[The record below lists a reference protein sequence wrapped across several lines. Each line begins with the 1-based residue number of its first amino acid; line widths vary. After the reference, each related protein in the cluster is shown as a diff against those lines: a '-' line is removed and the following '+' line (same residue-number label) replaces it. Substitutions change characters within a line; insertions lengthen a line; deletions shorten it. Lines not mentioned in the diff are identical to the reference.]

1 MVTIGLPF
9 YNAEKYLA
17 LAIES
22 VLQQTYTDWELLL
35 LDDGSTDDSLSIAQ
49 NYEKRDSRIKVI
61 SDGKNKNLAARLN
74 ELPSLAQ
81 GLYLA
86 RMDADDIMHPA
97 RIERQL
103 AILETHPEIDVLGT
117 NAYII
122 NDENAVTSTRY
133 PLTPKNTLTRVKS
146 FIHPTIIAKK
156 QWFLENP
163 YNTKALRMEDA
174 ELWYRTHSKY
184 HFVRLNEPLLF
195 YREVGNNYYKK
206 YFLAQQSKAYIFS
219 KYPNESYWKH
229 YFRAN
234 FLKGIVYRI
243 AHIFGMEQR
252 LVNRRNVKISP
263 VKPYTAYQDENKTI

>member
-22 VLQQTYTDWELLL
+22 VQAQTYTDWDLLL
-35 LDDGSTDDSLSIAQ
+35 LDDGSTDNSLSIAQ
-49 NYEKRDSRIKVI
+49 SYAQKDSRIKVI
-61 SDGKNKNLAARLN
+61 SDGKNKNLATRLN

-86 RMDADDIMHPA
+86 RMDADDIMHSA

-103 AILETHPEIDVLGT
+103 TVLKAHPEIDVLGT

-122 NDENAVTSTRY
+122 NDENVVTGTRY
-133 PLTPKNTLTRVKS
+133 PLTPENTLTRVKS

-163 YNTKALRMEDA
+163 YDTKALRIEDA

-206 YFLAQQSKAYIFS
+206 YFLAQQSKAYIFN
-219 KYPNESYWKH
+219 KYPNEGYWKQ
-229 YFRAN
+229 YFRSN

-243 AHIFGMEQR
+243 AHIFGMEQW
-252 LVNRRNVKISP
+252 LVNRRNIKITP

>member
-22 VLQQTYTDWELLL
+22 VQAQTYNDWELLL
-35 LDDGSTDDSLSIAQ
+35 LDDGSTDNSLSIAQ
-49 NYEKRDSRIKVI
+49 SYAQKDSRIKVI
-61 SDGKNKNLAARLN
+61 SDGKNKNLATRLN

-86 RMDADDIMHPA
+86 RMDADDIMHSA

-103 AILETHPEIDVLGT
+103 AVLKAHPEIDVLGT

-156 QWFLENP
+156 QWFLANP
-163 YNTKALRMEDA
+163 YDIEAIRLEDA

-184 HFVRLNEPLLF
+184 YFVRLNEPLLF

-219 KYPNESYWKH
+219 KYPDEGYWKH
-229 YFRAN
+229 YFKTN

-243 AHIFGMEQR
+243 AHIFGMEQW
-252 LVNRRNVKISP
+252 LVNRRNIKITP

>member
-35 LDDGSTDDSLSIAQ
+35 LDDGSTDNSLSIAQ
-49 NYEKRDSRIKVI
+49 SYAQKDSRIKVI
-61 SDGKNKNLAARLN
+61 SDGKNKNLATRLN

-103 AILETHPEIDVLGT
+103 AVLETHPEIDVLGT

-133 PLTPKNTLTRVKS
+133 PITPKNTLTRVKS

-163 YNTKALRMEDA
+163 YDTKALRMEDA

-243 AHIFGMEQR
+243 AHIFGMEQW

>member
-35 LDDGSTDDSLSIAQ
+35 LDDGSTDNSLSIAQ
-49 NYEKRDSRIKVI
+49 SYAQKDSRIKVI
-61 SDGKNKNLAARLN
+61 SDGKNKNLATRLN

-86 RMDADDIMHPA
+86 RMDADDIMLPA

-103 AILETHPEIDVLGT
+103 AVLKAHPEIDVLGT

-163 YNTKALRMEDA
+163 YDTKALRMEDA

-206 YFLAQQSKAYIFS
+206 YFLAQQSKAYIFN
-219 KYPNESYWKH
+219 KYPDEGYWKQ

-243 AHIFGMEQR
+243 AHIFGMEQW
-252 LVNRRNVKISP
+252 LVNRRNVKINP

>member
-22 VLQQTYTDWELLL
+22 VLQQTYTNWELLL
-35 LDDGSTDDSLSIAQ
+35 LDDGSTDNSLSIAQ
-49 NYEKRDSRIKVI
+49 SYAQKDSRIKVI
-61 SDGKNKNLAARLN
+61 SDGKNKNLATRLN

-86 RMDADDIMHPA
+86 RMDADDIMHSA

-103 AILETHPEIDVLGT
+103 AVLKAHPEIDVLGT

-156 QWFLENP
+156 QWFLTNP
-163 YNTKALRMEDA
+163 YDIEAIRLEDA

-219 KYPNESYWKH
+219 KYPNESYWKQ

-243 AHIFGMEQR
+243 AHIFGMEQW

>member
-22 VLQQTYTDWELLL
+22 VQAQTYNDWELLL
-35 LDDGSTDDSLSIAQ
+35 LDDGSTDNSLSIAQ
-49 NYEKRDSRIKVI
+49 SYAQKDSRIRVL
-61 SDGKNKNLAARLN
+61 SDSKNRKSGYRHNQAAQLTKTK
-74 ELPSLAQ
+74 
-81 GLYLA
+81 YLA
-86 RMDADDIMHPA
+86 KMDADDIMHPNRIA
-97 RIERQL
+97 RQVE
-103 AILETHPEIDVLGT
+103 ILETHSEIDVLGT

-122 NDENAVTSTRY
+122 NDDNKVIGMRY
-133 PLTPKNTLTRVKS
+133 PIDSEERLEQVKD
-146 FIHPTIIAKK
+146 FMQPTIMAKTE
-156 QWFLENP
+156 WFLTNP
-163 YNTKALRMEDA
+163 YDIEAIRLEDA

>member
-22 VLQQTYTDWELLL
+22 VLQQTYTNWELLL
-35 LDDGSTDDSLSIAQ
+35 LDDGSTDNSLSIAQ
-49 NYEKRDSRIKVI
+49 SYAQKDSRIKVI
-61 SDGKNKNLAARLN
+61 SDGKNKNLATRLN

-86 RMDADDIMHPA
+86 RMDADDIMHSA

-103 AILETHPEIDVLGT
+103 AVLKAHPEIDVLGT

-163 YNTKALRMEDA
+163 YDTKALRMEDA

-243 AHIFGMEQR
+243 AHIFGMEQW
-252 LVNRRNVKISP
+252 LVNRRNVKINP

>member
-35 LDDGSTDDSLSIAQ
+35 LDDGSTDNSLSIAQ
-49 NYEKRDSRIKVI
+49 SYAQKDSRIKVI

-103 AILETHPEIDVLGT
+103 AVLGTHPEIDVLGT

-122 NDENAVTSTRY
+122 NDENAVIGTRY
-133 PLTPKNTLTRVKS
+133 PLTTENTLTRVKS

-163 YNTKALRMEDA
+163 YDTKALRMEDA
-174 ELWYRTHSKY
+174 ELWYRTFSKY

-219 KYPNESYWKH
+219 KYSNESYWKQ

-243 AHIFGMEQR
+243 AHIFGMEQW

-263 VKPYTAYQDENKTI
+263 VKPYTAYRDENKTI

>member
-35 LDDGSTDDSLSIAQ
+35 LDDGSTDNSLSIAQ
-49 NYEKRDSRIKVI
+49 SYAQKDSRIRVL
-61 SDGKNKNLAARLN
+61 SDSKNRKSGYRHNQAAQLTKTK
-74 ELPSLAQ
+74 
-81 GLYLA
+81 YLA
-86 RMDADDIMHPA
+86 KMDADDIMHPNRIA
-97 RIERQL
+97 RQVE
-103 AILETHPEIDVLGT
+103 ILETHSEIDVLGT

-122 NDENAVTSTRY
+122 NDDNKVIGMRY
-133 PLTPKNTLTRVKS
+133 PIDSEERLEQVKD
-146 FIHPTIIAKK
+146 FMQPTIMAKTE
-156 QWFLENP
+156 WFLTNP
-163 YNTKALRMEDA
+163 YDIEAIRLEDA

-206 YFLAQQSKAYIFS
+206 YFLAQQSKAYIFN
-219 KYPNESYWKH
+219 KYPNEGYWKQ
-229 YFRAN
+229 YFRSN

-243 AHIFGMEQR
+243 AHIFGMEQW
-252 LVNRRNVKISP
+252 LVNRRNVKITP

>member
-35 LDDGSTDDSLSIAQ
+35 LDDGSTDNSLSIAQ
-49 NYEKRDSRIKVI
+49 SYAQKDSRIKVI
-61 SDGKNKNLAARLN
+61 SDGKNKNLATRLN

-86 RMDADDIMHPA
+86 RMDADDIMLPA

-163 YNTKALRMEDA
+163 YDTKALRMEDA

-206 YFLAQQSKAYIFS
+206 YFLAQQSKAYIFN
-219 KYPNESYWKH
+219 KYPNEGYWKQ
-229 YFRAN
+229 YFRSN

-243 AHIFGMEQR
+243 AHIFGMEQW
-252 LVNRRNVKISP
+252 LVNRRNIKITP

>member
-22 VLQQTYTDWELLL
+22 VLQQTYTNWELLL

-49 NYEKRDSRIKVI
+49 SYAQKDSRIRVI
-61 SDGKNKNLAARLN
+61 SDGKNKNLATRLN

-86 RMDADDIMHPA
+86 RMDADDIMHSA

-103 AILETHPEIDVLGT
+103 AVLKAHPEIDVLGT

-163 YNTKALRMEDA
+163 YDTKALRMEDA

-219 KYPNESYWKH
+219 KYPDEGYWKH
-229 YFRAN
+229 YFKAN

-243 AHIFGMEQR
+243 AHIFGMEQW

>member
-22 VLQQTYTDWELLL
+22 VLQQTYTNWELLL
-35 LDDGSTDDSLSIAQ
+35 LDDGSTDNSLSIAQ
-49 NYEKRDSRIKVI
+49 SYAQKDSRIKVI
-61 SDGKNKNLAARLN
+61 SDGKNKNLATRLN

-86 RMDADDIMHPA
+86 RMDADDIMLPA

-103 AILETHPEIDVLGT
+103 AVLKAHPEIDVLGT

-163 YNTKALRMEDA
+163 YDTKALRMEDA

-243 AHIFGMEQR
+243 AHIFGMEQW
-252 LVNRRNVKISP
+252 LVNRRNVKINP

>member
-17 LAIES
+17 LTIES

-35 LDDGSTDDSLSIAQ
+35 LDDGSTDNSLSIAQ
-49 NYEKRDSRIKVI
+49 SYAQKDSRIKVI
-61 SDGKNKNLAARLN
+61 SDGKNKNLATRLN

-103 AILETHPEIDVLGT
+103 AVLETHPEIDVLGT

-122 NDENAVTSTRY
+122 NDENAVIGTRY
-133 PLTPKNTLTRVKS
+133 PLTPENTLTRVKS

-163 YNTKALRMEDA
+163 YDTKALRMEDA
-174 ELWYRTHSKY
+174 ELWYRTFSKY

-219 KYPNESYWKH
+219 KYSNESYWKQ

-243 AHIFGMEQR
+243 AHIFGMEQW

-263 VKPYTAYQDENKTI
+263 VKPYTAYRDENKTI

>member
-35 LDDGSTDDSLSIAQ
+35 LDDGSTDNSLSIAQ
-49 NYEKRDSRIKVI
+49 SYAQKDSRIKVI
-61 SDGKNKNLAARLN
+61 SDGKNKNLATRLN

-86 RMDADDIMHPA
+86 RMDADDIMLPA

-103 AILETHPEIDVLGT
+103 AVLKAHPEIDVLGT

-163 YNTKALRMEDA
+163 YDTKALRMEDA

-219 KYPNESYWKH
+219 KYPDEGYWKH
-229 YFRAN
+229 YFKTN

-243 AHIFGMEQR
+243 AHIFGMEQW
-252 LVNRRNVKISP
+252 LVNRRNVKINP

>member
-35 LDDGSTDDSLSIAQ
+35 LDDGSTDNSLSIAQ
-49 NYEKRDSRIKVI
+49 SYAQKDSRIKVI
-61 SDGKNKNLAARLN
+61 SDGKNKNLATRLN

-97 RIERQL
+97 RIKRQL
-103 AILETHPEIDVLGT
+103 AVLETHPEIDVLGT

-122 NDENAVTSTRY
+122 NDENAVIGTRY
-133 PLTPKNTLTRVKS
+133 PLTTENTLTRVKS

-163 YNTKALRMEDA
+163 YDTKALRMEDA

-206 YFLAQQSKAYIFS
+206 YFLAQQSKAYVFS
-219 KYPNESYWKH
+219 KYPNESYWKQ
-229 YFRAN
+229 YFKTN

-243 AHIFGMEQR
+243 AHIFGMEQW
-252 LVNRRNVKISP
+252 LVNRRNIKISL
-263 VKPYTAYQDENKTI
+263 VKPYTAYRDENKTI

>member
-17 LAIES
+17 LTIES

-35 LDDGSTDDSLSIAQ
+35 LDDGSTDNSLSIAQ
-49 NYEKRDSRIKVI
+49 SYAQKDSRIKVI

-86 RMDADDIMHPA
+86 RMDADDIMHSA

-103 AILETHPEIDVLGT
+103 AVLGTHPEIDVLGT

-122 NDENAVTSTRY
+122 NDENAVIGTRY
-133 PLTPKNTLTRVKS
+133 PLTPENTLTRVKS

-163 YNTKALRMEDA
+163 YDTKALRMEDA
-174 ELWYRTHSKY
+174 ELWYRTFSKY

-219 KYPNESYWKH
+219 KYSNESYWKQ

-243 AHIFGMEQR
+243 AHIFGMEQW

-263 VKPYTAYQDENKTI
+263 VKPYTAYRDENKTI

>member
-35 LDDGSTDDSLSIAQ
+35 LDDGSTDNSLSIAQ
-49 NYEKRDSRIKVI
+49 SYAQKDSRIKVI
-61 SDGKNKNLAARLN
+61 SDGKNKNLATRLN

-86 RMDADDIMHPA
+86 RMDADDIMHSA

-103 AILETHPEIDVLGT
+103 AVLKAHPEIDVLGT

-122 NDENAVTSTRY
+122 NDENAVTSKRY

-163 YNTKALRMEDA
+163 YDTKALRMEDA

-219 KYPNESYWKH
+219 KYPDEGYWKH
-229 YFRAN
+229 YFKAN

-243 AHIFGMEQR
+243 AHIFGMEQW

>member
-35 LDDGSTDDSLSIAQ
+35 LDDGSTDNSLSIAQ
-49 NYEKRDSRIKVI
+49 SYAQKDSRIKVI
-61 SDGKNKNLAARLN
+61 SDGKNKNLATRLN

-86 RMDADDIMHPA
+86 RMDADDIMHSA

-103 AILETHPEIDVLGT
+103 AVLKAHPEIDVLGT

-133 PLTPKNTLTRVKS
+133 PITPKNTLTRVKS

-163 YNTKALRMEDA
+163 YDTKALRMEDA

-184 HFVRLNEPLLF
+184 HFVRLNEPLMF

-243 AHIFGMEQR
+243 AHIFGMEQW
-252 LVNRRNVKISP
+252 LVNRRNVKINP

>member
-35 LDDGSTDDSLSIAQ
+35 LDDGSTDNSLSIAQ
-49 NYEKRDSRIKVI
+49 SYAQKDSRIKVI
-61 SDGKNKNLAARLN
+61 SDGKNKNLATRLN

-86 RMDADDIMHPA
+86 RMDADDMMHPA

-103 AILETHPEIDVLGT
+103 AVLETHPEIDVLGT

-163 YNTKALRMEDA
+163 YDTKALRMEDA

-206 YFLAQQSKAYIFS
+206 YFLAQQSKAYIFN
-219 KYPNESYWKH
+219 KYPNEGYWKQ
-229 YFRAN
+229 YFRSN

>member
-22 VLQQTYTDWELLL
+22 VLQQTYTNWELLL
-35 LDDGSTDDSLSIAQ
+35 LDDGSTDNSLSIAQ
-49 NYEKRDSRIKVI
+49 SYAQKDSRIKVI

-86 RMDADDIMHPA
+86 RMDADDIMHSA

-103 AILETHPEIDVLGT
+103 AVLGTHPEIDVLGT

-122 NDENAVTSTRY
+122 NDENAVIGTRY
-133 PLTPKNTLTRVKS
+133 PLTTENTLTRVKS

-163 YNTKALRMEDA
+163 YDTKALRMEDA
-174 ELWYRTHSKY
+174 ELWYRTFSKY

-219 KYPNESYWKH
+219 KYSNESYWKQ
-229 YFRAN
+229 YFRSN

-243 AHIFGMEQR
+243 AHIFGMEQW

-263 VKPYTAYQDENKTI
+263 VKPYTAYRDENKTI

>member
-35 LDDGSTDDSLSIAQ
+35 LDDGSTDNSLSIAQ
-49 NYEKRDSRIKVI
+49 SYAQKDSRIKVI

-103 AILETHPEIDVLGT
+103 AVLGTHPEIDVLGT

-122 NDENAVTSTRY
+122 NDENAVIGTRY
-133 PLTPKNTLTRVKS
+133 PLTPENTLTRVKS

-163 YNTKALRMEDA
+163 YDTKALRMEDA
-174 ELWYRTHSKY
+174 ELWYRTFSKY

-219 KYPNESYWKH
+219 KYSNESYWKQ

-243 AHIFGMEQR
+243 AHIFGMEQW

-263 VKPYTAYQDENKTI
+263 VKPYTAYRDENKTI

>member
-22 VLQQTYTDWELLL
+22 VLQQTYTNWELLL
-35 LDDGSTDDSLSIAQ
+35 LDDGSTDNSLSIAQ
-49 NYEKRDSRIKVI
+49 SYAQKDSRIKVI
-61 SDGKNKNLAARLN
+61 SDGKNKNLATRLN

-86 RMDADDIMHPA
+86 RMDADDMMHPA

-103 AILETHPEIDVLGT
+103 AVLETHPEIDVLGT

-219 KYPNESYWKH
+219 KYPNESYWKQ

-243 AHIFGMEQR
+243 AHIFGMEQW
-252 LVNRRNVKISP
+252 LVNRRNIKISP

>member
-49 NYEKRDSRIKVI
+49 SYAQKDSRIKVI

-103 AILETHPEIDVLGT
+103 AVLGTHPEIDVLGT

-122 NDENAVTSTRY
+122 NDENAVIGTRY
-133 PLTPKNTLTRVKS
+133 PLTTENTLTRVKS

-163 YNTKALRMEDA
+163 YDTKALRMEDA
-174 ELWYRTHSKY
+174 ELWYRTFSKY

-219 KYPNESYWKH
+219 KYSNESYWKQ

-243 AHIFGMEQR
+243 AHIFGMEQW
-252 LVNRRNVKISP
+252 LVNRRNVKISL
-263 VKPYTAYQDENKTI
+263 VKPYTAYRDENKTI

>member
-35 LDDGSTDDSLSIAQ
+35 LDDGSTDNSLSIAQ
-49 NYEKRDSRIKVI
+49 SYAQKDSRIKVI
-61 SDGKNKNLAARLN
+61 SDGKNKNLATRLN

-86 RMDADDIMHPA
+86 RMDADDIMLPA

-103 AILETHPEIDVLGT
+103 AVLKAHPEIDVLGT

-163 YNTKALRMEDA
+163 YDTKALRMEDA

-219 KYPNESYWKH
+219 KYPDEGYWKH

-243 AHIFGMEQR
+243 AHIFGMEQW
-252 LVNRRNVKISP
+252 LVNRRNVKINP

>member
-35 LDDGSTDDSLSIAQ
+35 LDDGSTDNSLSIAQ
-49 NYEKRDSRIKVI
+49 SYAQKDSRIKVI
-61 SDGKNKNLAARLN
+61 SDGKNKNLATRLN

-86 RMDADDIMHPA
+86 RMDADDIMLPA

-103 AILETHPEIDVLGT
+103 AVLKAHPEIDVLGT

-133 PLTPKNTLTRVKS
+133 PITPKNTLTRVKS

-163 YNTKALRMEDA
+163 YDTKALRMEDA

-184 HFVRLNEPLLF
+184 HFVRLNEPLMF

-206 YFLAQQSKAYIFS
+206 YFLAQQSKAYIFN
-219 KYPNESYWKH
+219 KYPNEGYWKQ
-229 YFRAN
+229 YFRSN

-243 AHIFGMEQR
+243 AHIFGMEQW
-252 LVNRRNVKISP
+252 LVNRRNVKINP

>member
-35 LDDGSTDDSLSIAQ
+35 LDDGSTDNSLSIAQ
-49 NYEKRDSRIKVI
+49 SYAQKDSRIKVI

-103 AILETHPEIDVLGT
+103 AVLETHPEIDVLGT

-122 NDENAVTSTRY
+122 NDENAVIGTRY
-133 PLTPKNTLTRVKS
+133 PLTPENTLTRVKS

-163 YNTKALRMEDA
+163 YDTKALRMEDA
-174 ELWYRTHSKY
+174 ELWYRTFSKY

-219 KYPNESYWKH
+219 KYPNESYWKQ
-229 YFRAN
+229 YFKTN

-243 AHIFGMEQR
+243 AHIFGMEQW
-252 LVNRRNVKISP
+252 LVNRRNIKISP
-263 VKPYTAYQDENKTI
+263 VKPYTAYRDENKTI

>member
-35 LDDGSTDDSLSIAQ
+35 LDDGSTDNSLSIAQ
-49 NYEKRDSRIKVI
+49 SYAQKDSRIKVI
-61 SDGKNKNLAARLN
+61 SDGKNKNLATRLN

-86 RMDADDIMHPA
+86 RMDADDIMLPA

-163 YNTKALRMEDA
+163 YDTKALRMEDA

-184 HFVRLNEPLLF
+184 HFVRLNEPLMF

-206 YFLAQQSKAYIFS
+206 YFLAQQSKAYIFN
-219 KYPNESYWKH
+219 KYPNEGYWKQ
-229 YFRAN
+229 YFRSN

-243 AHIFGMEQR
+243 AHIFGMEQW
-252 LVNRRNVKISP
+252 LVNRRNIKITP

>member
-35 LDDGSTDDSLSIAQ
+35 LDDGSTDNSLSIAQ
-49 NYEKRDSRIKVI
+49 SYAQKDSRIKVI
-61 SDGKNKNLAARLN
+61 SDGKNKNLATRLN

-86 RMDADDIMHPA
+86 RMDADDIMHSA

-103 AILETHPEIDVLGT
+103 AVLKAHPEIDVLGT

-163 YNTKALRMEDA
+163 YDTKALRMEDA

-184 HFVRLNEPLLF
+184 HFVRLNEPLMF

-206 YFLAQQSKAYIFS
+206 YFLAQQSKAYIFN
-219 KYPNESYWKH
+219 KYPNEGYWKQ
-229 YFRAN
+229 YFRSN